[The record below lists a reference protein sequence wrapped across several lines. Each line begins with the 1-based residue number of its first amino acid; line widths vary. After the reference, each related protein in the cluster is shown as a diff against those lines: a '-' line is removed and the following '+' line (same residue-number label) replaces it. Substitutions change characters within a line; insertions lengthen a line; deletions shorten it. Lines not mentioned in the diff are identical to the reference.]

1 MLDVTKGVTKGVLR
15 LITSMLLKI
24 LCELHFISQL
34 LQHEHFF
41 LSSLPWFCYSMCYIW
56 HCNSPT
62 FLGSYHSKIDFHSFR
77 VNLVLICSKIYQYL
91 LLIWIF
97 HLFFSFLSFPTFHS
111 FSDWYFIALISP
123 TRARIHPILYHPQ
136 ILNLEIWQVKIFLDL
151 NFPAV
156 VL

>member
-1 MLDVTKGVTKGVLR
+1 MSYISSLSCYSTSIFSCLAYHGSVIQCVIFGIATRRLFWGVIAAR
-15 LITSMLLKI
+15 LIFTHL
-24 LCELHFISQL
+24 
-34 LQHEHFF
+34 
-41 LSSLPWFCYSMCYIW
+41 W
-56 HCNSPT
+56 
-62 FLGSYHSKIDFHSFR
+62 

-97 HLFFSFLSFPTFHS
+97 LLFFPFLSFPSFHS
-111 FSDWYFIALISP
+111 FSDWYVIALISP